1 MSPLVIRDSDDDNF
15 NPPRTTKKS
24 RVSPH
29 ESSELSELSN
39 SSTMSQRDALK
50 VTKIVTRDDAS
61 DDDEPTYTCVVEGSR
76 KRVKLKESQL
86 EKKMVSV
93 FKKASKTVTIDD
105 SDDDRT
111 KSDNVRSDSK
121 SDTDFDSDD
130 SDEGGK
136 RKRRGG
142 NRASRTSGRNARDN
156 GSSNRRSTRD
166 TRHQGSLKL
175 KDPMSEQLSESESD
189 ELESIKVHSTR
200 AQRKNDRDQRKRD
213 RDESEDQTERGIS
226 QPRARRSKSPRKIK
240 TKLRV
245 GERPRD
251 EHHELCA
258 KCSGPFEPD
267 LVKNWKKADQQR
279 SGKITIR
286 SLLHKFPTL
295 DDVYDQG
302 CWVDCSDCSTGYHY
316 GCLPLDI
323 RRDIARQHKQ
333 EREALLLKEQAE
345 SADQRQDTPSAS
357 TKGPVMKKEQLPE
370 IRLSI
375 KCPMCI
381 KPHGG
386 ECMICGNGLD
396 SAQTTGG
403 KGTSSTA
410 ATASAQVKGSPPVLL
425 VGKKPEE
432 PRTDLKSPGSSK
444 TDDEDVDELEIDTSK
459 DQPIFFRCT
468 SCKRPAHYL
477 CLPPSDDVPE
487 DDIDEIAEYW
497 QSDWTCKDCN
507 ELEDLNV
514 QYILAWRKP
523 MSMNSSQDHKNFAKS
538 NEKLVGALHS
548 PSKGRKVEKA
558 AKTQLPDV
566 KDPFDAAEYL
576 CKFEDFSFTDCSW
589 VPHSYMA
596 AKHTSKLR
604 NFLTKGPQLDLKQ
617 LNGLVDEAEEDD
629 SVDEDQEES
638 LFNLEPDQD
647 AESKIPKAW
656 LTPERILSVE
666 FPNEKLIDDVKEK
679 DIPTT
684 AKGMYDSIERAY
696 IKWEEQAYVSS
707 TWSDKTPEDSPYFPA
722 FMAALEHYVKFRNFV
737 VPTVKHEKQLAK
749 LDAPRPQDSFTAF
762 EKQPE
767 YIPHTLMDFQLDGV
781 NFCYYNWYSRHP
793 TILADEMG
801 LGKTVQI
808 CSLIA
813 VLTKVEKRM
822 PFLICVPNSTI
833 GNWVRECAKWLPDLK
848 CVPLPGAADS
858 CEIVEEWELFKTLPR
873 SKPQLAAHV
882 VLATYQAAEKNAAVL
897 SKVQRWEAVIVDEG
911 QRLKAG
917 PKGGLFK
924 ALHSMRAGHRILMS
938 GTPLNNNLREL
949 FNLLSF
955 LSPEKYPLDVID
967 ELEQRYQ
974 ELTPELIEELRNTI
988 RPYML
993 RRTKETALDLP
1004 KLTEIIVPISM
1015 RPLQKKV
1022 YKGLLSKNVAVITA
1036 IYSKKKNKHSKASCM
1051 NLLMQLRKALA
1062 HPYLNDPEIE
1072 PADASDEQTHDNLVE
1087 ASGKIVFLQ
1096 KFIPKLLGR
1105 GHRILIFSQF
1115 TIFLDI
1121 MERFLEGEEQSYLR
1135 LDGTTSQLDRQT
1147 RIDAFNRP
1155 NSNYNL
1161 FLLSTRAG
1169 GAGINLA
1176 TADTVIILDPDY
1188 NPHND
1193 LQAISRAHR
1202 FGQKKPVNVFKL
1214 MTSASAEERIV
1225 QTGKKKL
1232 VLDHLVIQKVSE
1244 EETEAH
1250 DVESILQY
1258 GAKEL
1263 LTASEEALQKD
1274 IRYTDEELDELIQR
1288 TTEEAK
1294 TSETTDPAK
1303 KADRTFAFA
1312 RVWEGRSRGLT
1323 SLDKV
1328 EAAEA
1333 NENVQEQRSFWDSVL
1348 QANQEEEQS
1357 SAVNNKTETGRGYRK
1372 RRDVA
1377 YVIADLD
1384 PSPKKRKTGPSK
1396 DDDDDDLKDDEDFQ
1410 LPQEIYD
1417 SSDDE
1422 PGAPLPDDEDIVVM
1436 SNGTVPADPMAIAA
1450 KKAASDEKR
1459 KQKWADR
1466 YSRMAQGSVDWSP
1479 YQMTNQQVPQADATV
1494 HLSTSSTHAQA
1505 INLAPLALS
1514 QNSRPATIPKPKHP
1528 KVTKIPTPNF
1538 DGLGSAASKRT
1549 MDMVLRDI
1557 QQKARALRDPAL
1569 DHLLGS
1575 MRGQPSPRQ
1584 VEIMNEASVLVRKL
1598 TRRQARQARAAQQ
1611 QQAQQQA
1618 PPPPKATNHQAQQPA
1633 KPMQRPSM
1641 HGPPVHPPQRQ
1652 QQAMGPPFQQP
1663 HYRPMYATQPQQ
1675 STSTGSPYIPVALP
1689 PPRFLDTNPKSI
1701 KPYLQNPNLQMSTSG
1716 QPWPNMG
1723 ANPSPMDHRN
1733 SMSSSTS
1740 SSRTKKS
1747 TKEKLPVTQPSGQ
1760 SSNEHI
1766 HKGPQGWGK

>member
-1 MSPLVIRDSDDDNF
+1 MAPLVIRDSDDDNSD
-15 NPPRTTKKS
+15 PPRTTNKP

-29 ESSELSELSN
+29 ESSDLSEITLS
-39 SSTMSQRDALK
+39 SAKSQRDTHK

-61 DDDEPTYTCVVEGSR
+61 DDEEPTYTCAVEGSR

-86 EKKMVSV
+86 NKKMVSA
-93 FKKASKTVTIDD
+93 FKKANKTVTIED
-105 SDDDRT
+105 SGDDRT
-111 KSDNVRSDSK
+111 ESGNAGSDSE
-121 SDTDFDSDD
+121 SDTNFIIDD

-136 RKRRGG
+136 RKRRSG
-142 NRASRTSGRNARDN
+142 NRRESKNSGRDARDN
-156 GSSNRRSTRD
+156 DSGTRRSTRD
-166 TRHQGSLKL
+166 TRHRGSLRL
-175 KDPMSEQLSESESD
+175 KDPISEDLRASESD
-189 ELESIKVHSTR
+189 ELDSIKVHSTR
-200 AQRKNDRDQRKRD
+200 AQRKNDRDQKKRD
-213 RDESEDQTERGIS
+213 RDESEDSTERASS
-226 QPRARRSKSPRKIK
+226 QPRTRKSKSPRKIK

-251 EHHELCA
+251 EHYESCA

-279 SGKITIR
+279 GGRITTR

-302 CWVDCSDCSTGYHY
+302 CWVDCSDCTMGYHY
-316 GCLPLDI
+316 GCLPFDM

-333 EREALLLKEQAE
+333 EREELLLKEQDK
-345 SADQRQDTPSAS
+345 SADQRQGTPGDKVSA
-357 TKGPVMKKEQLPE
+357 MKKEQLPD

-386 ECMICGNGLD
+386 ECTICGNGLD
-396 SAQTTGG
+396 SAQTSDG
-403 KGTSSTA
+403 KGCSSTP
-410 ATASAQVKGSPPVLL
+410 ATASAPVKESSAVLL
-425 VGKKPEE
+425 PEMDE
-432 PRTDLKSPGSSK
+432 NDVQTDVKNPGSSK
-444 TDDEDVDELEIDTSK
+444 TADSDVDELEVDTSK

-477 CLPPSDDVPE
+477 CLPPSDDVAE
-487 DDIDEIAEYW
+487 DDIDRIAEYW

-507 ELEDLNV
+507 ELEQLSV
-514 QYILAWRKP
+514 QYILAWRTP
-523 MSMNSSQDHKNFAKS
+523 MSLSSSQDHKNSTKS
-538 NEKLVGALHS
+538 NDRLVGKLHS

-558 AKTQLPDV
+558 VKTQLPDV
-566 KDPFDAAEYL
+566 KDPFDRAEYL

-589 VPHSYMA
+589 VPHSYMV
-596 AKHTSKLR
+596 AKHTAKVR
-604 NFLTKGPQLDLKQ
+604 NFLAKGPQLDLKQ
-617 LNGLVDEAEEDD
+617 LSGLAEEADEGD
-629 SVDEDQEES
+629 SGGENENES

-666 FPNEKLIDDVKEK
+666 FANEKLIDDMKEK

-684 AKGMYDSIERAY
+684 AKEMYDSIERAY
-696 IKWEEQAYVSS
+696 IKWEEQSYVSS
-707 TWSDKTPEDSPYFPA
+707 TWSDKTPKDSPYFPA
-722 FMAALEHYVKFRNFV
+722 FMAALKHYVRFRKFV
-737 VPTVKHEKQLAK
+737 VPVVKHEKDLAK
-749 LDAPRPQDSFTAF
+749 LDAPRPRDSFVPF
-762 EKQPE
+762 ETQPD

-781 NFCYYNWYSRHP
+781 NFCYFNWHLHHP

-848 CVPLPGAADS
+848 CVPLPGTADS

-897 SKVQRWEAVIVDEG
+897 AKVQRWEAVIVDEG

-955 LSPEKYPLDVID
+955 LSPEQYPLHVID
-967 ELEQRYQ
+967 ELEQRY
-974 ELTPELIEELRNTI
+974 EDLTPELIEELRNTI

-1072 PADASDEQTHDNLVE
+1072 PDVSDEQTHDNLVE
-1087 ASGKIVFLQ
+1087 ASGKLVFLQ
-1096 KFIPKLLGR
+1096 KFLPKLLAR

-1121 MERFLEGEEQSYLR
+1121 MERFLEGEERPYLR

-1155 NSNYNL
+1155 NSTHNL

-1214 MTSASAEERIV
+1214 MVTASAEERIV

-1274 IRYTDEELDELIQR
+1274 IRYTDEELEELIQR

-1294 TSETTDPAK
+1294 TSETTDTAK
-1303 KADRTFAFA
+1303 KADKTFAFA
-1312 RVWEGRSRGLT
+1312 RVWEGGSRGLT

-1333 NENVQEQRSFWDSVL
+1333 HENVHEQRSFWDSVL

-1357 SAVNNKTETGRGYRK
+1357 SAANNETETGRGYRK

-1377 YVIADLD
+1377 YAIVDVD

-1396 DDDDDDLKDDEDFQ
+1396 DDDEVKGDEDFQ
-1410 LPQEIYD
+1410 LPEEIVD

-1422 PGAPLPDDEDIVVM
+1422 PNGPLPDDEDIVVM
-1436 SNGTVPADPMAIAA
+1436 SNSAYPADPMAIAA
-1450 KKAASDEKR
+1450 KKAAADERR
-1459 KQKWADR
+1459 KQKLADR
-1466 YSRMAQGSVDWSP
+1466 YSRMAQESVGLSP
-1479 YQMTNQQVPQADATV
+1479 YQMTNQQLPQPDPSLY
-1494 HLSTSSTHAQA
+1494 LSTSGSRAEMM
-1505 INLAPLALS
+1505 NLAPAS
-1514 QNSRPATIPKPKHP
+1514 AGQNSKPAAVPKSKHP
-1528 KVTKIPTPNF
+1528 KVTNINVPPL
-1538 DGLGSAASKRT
+1538 DGLNVAAVKRAK
-1549 MDMVLRDI
+1549 DMVLRDI
-1557 QQKARALRDPAL
+1557 QQKASALRDPTL
-1569 DHLLGS
+1569 DQLLGS
-1575 MRGQPSPRQ
+1575 MRGQSSSRQ
-1584 VEIMNEASVLVRKL
+1584 TEIMNEAAALVKKL
-1598 TRRQARQARAAQQ
+1598 TRRHARQARAAE
-1611 QQAQQQA
+1611 QARTAEQA
-1618 PPPPKATNHQAQQPA
+1618 KATNHQAHQPA
-1633 KPMQRPSM
+1633 KPMQHPPG
-1641 HGPPVHPPQRQ
+1641 HGPPVHPPTWQQPAMRPALQ
-1652 QQAMGPPFQQP
+1652 QQQSHQQP
-1663 HYRPMYATQPQQ
+1663 QQQQQYSPIYATQPHQ
-1675 STSTGSPYIPVALP
+1675 STSKGSPLLPVALP

-1701 KPYLQNPNLQMSTSG
+1701 KPYLQNPTVQTSTG
-1716 QPWPNMG
+1716 QPWPNTG
-1723 ANPSPMDHRN
+1723 TNPPQPSSMEHRH
-1733 SMSSSTS
+1733 SMCSTASSSKTKS
-1740 SSRTKKS
+1740 NKRKSRV
-1747 TKEKLPVTQPSGQ
+1747 EQ
-1760 SSNEHI
+1760 
-1766 HKGPQGWGK
+1766 